1 MSDYWEALDYIHGQK
16 RFGKTPGL
24 DNMRKL
30 MELLGNPQKKLKF
43 IHVAGTNGKGST
55 CAMIAGILQTA
66 GYRVGLYT
74 SPYIVDFR
82 ERIQVNGEMIPKEAL
97 TELVERIQ
105 PMVEQVGELT
115 EFELITALGFC
126 WFAQQNCDI
135 VVLEVGLGGRF
146 DATNVIDAPLVA
158 VITPIGL
165 DHTQVL
171 GDTIQQIAREKC
183 GILKPGSRVVTSGN
197 QDVDALAVILE
208 TACAN
213 QIVVVQPTLKAAEQV
228 HMTLEGTDLIYN
240 GYQLHIPLA
249 GKHQIDNALTAFEAV
264 SELELHYGF
273 QVSAEAIKKG
283 IAGVRFPGRMEVVC
297 QDPLTILDGAHNPH
311 GAKALKEA
319 LSLLE
324 GRPITAVMGVLED
337 KDSEGV
343 LELLAP
349 CFKRLICVTL
359 YGNPR
364 ALDGHALA
372 AQADALGLQ
381 ASAAHSLGEG
391 LELAQMV
398 AQAEKGVVVVCGS
411 LYLVS
416 GLRKIL
422 KER

>member
-1 MSDYWEALDYIHGQK
+1 M
-16 RFGKTPGL
+16 
-24 DNMRKL
+24 
-30 MELLGNPQKKLKF
+30 
-43 IHVAGTNGKGST
+43 
-55 CAMIAGILQTA
+55 
-66 GYRVGLYT
+66 
-74 SPYIVDFR
+74 
-82 ERIQVNGEMIPKEAL
+82 
-97 TELVERIQ
+97 
-105 PMVEQVGELT
+105 
-115 EFELITALGFC
+115 
-126 WFAQQNCDI
+126 
-135 VVLEVGLGGRF
+135 LEVGLGGRF

-213 QIVVVQPTLKAAEQV
+213 QMVVVQPTLKAAEQV

-381 ASAAHSLGEG
+381 ASAAHSLEEG